1 MKIITFL
8 MAIMV
13 FVLSCIP
20 CMDAPFAQTIGKPT
34 IEKSS
39 SQNQQHKEADPCSP
53 FCTCNCC
60 AGFAFS
66 PSLIKV
72 QPIMQVVI
80 KEYCSYLSSSA
91 IEISLPVW
99 QPPQIA

>member
-1 MKIITFL
+1 
-8 MAIMV
+8 
-13 FVLSCIP
+13 
-20 CMDAPFAQTIGKPT
+20 MDAPFAQTIGKAT

-66 PSLIKV
+66 ISVMKV
-72 QPIMQVVI
+72 QPIIHVVT
-80 KEYCSYLSSSA
+80 KEYCFYLSSSA
-91 IEISLPVW
+91 IKISLPVW